1 MVDYVESAKY
11 PFLDLKSFFIGVIL
25 NYLWFLIIPVI
36 FVFGYMVEVI
46 RETIKQSNLLPHWFT
61 FHNWKRFFKHGIS
74 VFAILLIFLLPPIVI
89 SAASTTILGNPL
101 EALAEGTTPKFN
113 ALGLSLSIIS
123 FIFLLISL
131 FLLPISIILYAAS
144 ESIHFAISPNEMLPR
159 IKRALIPYLKAY
171 VISLVLFFV
180 SFALLTIPLIGY
192 FIGFGFMFYSLLF
205 SARIFAEIYRDYM

>member
-1 MVDYVESAKY
+1 MVDYVESTKY

-74 VFAILLIFLLPPIVI
+74 VFAILAIFLLPPIVI

-144 ESIHFAISPNEMLPR
+144 ENIHFAISPNEMLPR